1 MIDIIAFSSLLLSVI
16 FFYCFQI
23 RQIKHRLEWYENEE
37 NSLREEVYKL
47 RQIINLKQPENLMD
61 IMNSLALR
69 IKSLE
74 ELHLKGLE
82 YLPTYEC
89 KNGKVKFI
97 DAKREKEL
105 NP

>member
-1 MIDIIAFSSLLLSVI
+1 MIAIISFSSLLLSVI
-16 FFYCFQI
+16 FFYCFIEQI
-23 RQIKHRLEWYENEE
+23 RKIKNRLYWYEKEE
-37 NSLREEVYKL
+37 NSLREEVYRL

-74 ELHLKGLE
+74 ELHFQGLE

-97 DAKREKEL
+97 DAKKEK
-105 NP
+105 